1 MKMMIMAMM
10 NVQEMRNNKWR
21 IYKSTKQQPKHV
33 VQRTQN
39 NDRRSR
45 DHAIRSP
52 DSLTPAALKLPRA
65 GLINVLRRNSSK
77 CLPVCLLCCNLFA
90 TSVRSKQSLEETF
103 LHRRSGNGRSDFGLV
118 CRRDRLDRHR
128 LREIVCF

>member
-1 MKMMIMAMM
+1 MAMM

-39 NDRRSR
+39 IDRRSR

-65 GLINVLRRNSSK
+65 GLINVLKTKQQQVSARLS
-77 CLPVCLLCCNLFA
+77 LVLQPVCDVCPIEAIAGGNLP
-90 TSVRSKQSLEETF
+90 SQKERQ
-103 LHRRSGNGRSDFGLV
+103 R
-118 CRRDRLDRHR
+118 
-128 LREIVCF
+128 